1 MRKLTKDDLDTVI
14 AQLIK
19 QRDKLEPHVQK
30 YLDEVIPLVQ
40 EYKEKAI
47 DEYKHRALPQIIK
60 HKKVMLTLFYMY
72 TMTSTYR
79 LSQKRKEWTA
89 KIGKVIR

>member
-1 MRKLTKDDLDTVI
+1 MRKLTKDDLDMMV

-30 YLDEVIPLVQ
+30 LIDEIVPVAQ

-47 DEYKHRALPQIIK
+47 EHYHTQTKPQIIK

-72 TMTSTYR
+72 TMTSSYR
-79 LSQKRKEWTA
+79 LSKKRTEWTA
-89 KIGKVIR
+89 KISKIIR